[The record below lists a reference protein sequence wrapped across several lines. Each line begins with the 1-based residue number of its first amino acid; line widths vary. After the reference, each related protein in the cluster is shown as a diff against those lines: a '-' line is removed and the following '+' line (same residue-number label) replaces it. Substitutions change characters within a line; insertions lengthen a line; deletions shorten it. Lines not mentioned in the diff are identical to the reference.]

1 MSKADADLPTPAT
14 DTANRAVIARTPG
27 YRNVEAMLVIDAEV
41 STGQAP
47 RATGGP
53 GPDGDGRPETS
64 LQRLDRN
71 LEELTG
77 ELRVV
82 VTGVQVLF
90 AFLLIVPFNSGFV
103 GVGPF
108 ERTVYLV
115 TLLCSA
121 FAALCTIAPAAYHRV
136 LFRSDD
142 KRHVV
147 FVANRVV
154 LVGLVFLALAMCG
167 ALLLVTTK
175 LFGAAAGT
183 ITAALVGVP
192 FALLWFVAPL
202 LRRTGPGGSAPLSA
216 GEVEHAGAP
225 GGPPWAG
232 VTDPGGPVQPS
243 WRENG
248 VRYDFRVSAQDHLRV
263 DARTE
268 QDRVVLELAGELDLA
283 SSPIF
288 EQALEDPALA
298 AAPLVVL
305 DLDGLKFVDSTGLR
319 VILLANESARG
330 RGQEFAITPGSP
342 QVQRLLNI
350 TSVAEH
356 MRVIASPDDLLV

>member
-1 MSKADADLPTPAT
+1 VRGEQVPTAQPRGPA
-14 DTANRAVIARTPG
+14 
-27 YRNVEAMLVIDAEV
+27 
-41 STGQAP
+41 
-47 RATGGP
+47 RATGD
-53 GPDGDGRPETS
+53 DGDGRPETS

-71 LEELTG
+71 LEEMTG

-90 AFLLIVPFNSGFV
+90 AFLLIVPFNAGFV

-108 ERTVYLV
+108 ERTVYFV

-121 FAALCTIAPAAYHRV
+121 LAALCTIAPAAYHRV

-147 FVANRVV
+147 FFANRVA

-175 LFGAAAGT
+175 LFGATAGA
-183 ITAALVGVP
+183 ITAGLVAVP
-192 FALLWFVAPL
+192 FAVLWFLAPL
-202 LRRTGPGGSAPLSA
+202 LRRAAHTGVGSPGSAASGSVGPSDGSA
-216 GEVEHAGAP
+216 GAVAPGAP
-225 GGPPWAG
+225 ELSDAR
-232 VTDPGGPVQPS
+232 
-243 WRENG
+243 WREND
-248 VRYDFRVSAQDHLRV
+248 VRYDLGVSAQDHLQV
-263 DARTE
+263 DARSE
-268 QDRVVLELAGELDLA
+268 QDRVVLALSGELDLA

-288 EQALEDPALA
+288 ERALEDPAIA
-298 AAPLVVL
+298 ASPLLVL
-305 DLDGLKFVDSTGLR
+305 DLDDLKFVDSTGLR
-319 VILLANESARG
+319 IILLAHEGARA
-330 RGQEFAITPGSP
+330 REQEFAITPGSP

>member
-1 MSKADADLPTPAT
+1 VPDSDVLIRQEQ
-14 DTANRAVIARTPG
+14 RAARSPG
-27 YRNVEAMLVIDAEV
+27 DDP
-41 STGQAP
+41 S
-47 RATGGP
+47 
-53 GPDGDGRPETS
+53 GDGRPETQ

-71 LEELTG
+71 LEEMTG

-90 AFLLIVPFNSGFV
+90 AFLLIVPFNAGFA

-108 ERTVYLV
+108 ERTVYFV

-147 FVANRVV
+147 FLANRIVI
-154 LVGLVFLALAMCG
+154 VGLVFLALSMCG
-167 ALLLVTTK
+167 AMLLVTTK
-175 LFGAAAGT
+175 LFGATAGI
-183 ITAALVGVP
+183 ITSALVAVP
-192 FALLWFVAPL
+192 FALVWFIAPL
-202 LRRTGPGGSAPLSA
+202 LRRAAHESATRPENRAAALATPGGDAAKAEPGRAIEPADAP
-216 GEVEHAGAP
+216 
-225 GGPPWAG
+225 
-232 VTDPGGPVQPS
+232 
-243 WRENG
+243 WREND
-248 VRYDFRVSAQDHLRV
+248 VRYDFGVSAQEHLRV
-263 DARTE
+263 DARSE
-268 QDRVVLELAGELDLA
+268 QDRVVLHLEGELDLA

-288 EQALEDPALA
+288 ERALEDPALA

-305 DLDGLKFVDSTGLR
+305 DLDDLKFVDSTGLR
-319 VILLANESARG
+319 IILMAHESAGG

-342 QVQRLLNI
+342 QVQRLLSI

>member
-1 MSKADADLPTPAT
+1 MQDSDALIREAQRALRAPAGV
-14 DTANRAVIARTPG
+14 R
-27 YRNVEAMLVIDAEV
+27 
-41 STGQAP
+41 S
-47 RATGGP
+47 
-53 GPDGDGRPETS
+53 GDGRPETP

-71 LEELTG
+71 LEEMTG

-90 AFLLIVPFNSGFV
+90 AFLLIVPFNAGFV

-108 ERTVYLV
+108 ERTVYFV

-147 FVANRVV
+147 FIANRVV
-154 LVGLVFLALAMCG
+154 IVGLVFLALAMCG

-175 LFGAAAGT
+175 LFGATAGA
-183 ITAALVGVP
+183 ITAALVAVP

-202 LRRTGPGGSAPLSA
+202 LRRAEHDTSSSPA
-216 GEVEHAGAP
+216 GEDADRASGGAVAAAKTGASEAP
-225 GGPPWAG
+225 DARW
-232 VTDPGGPVQPS
+232 
-243 WRENG
+243 WEND
-248 VRYDFRVSAQDHLRV
+248 VRYDFAVSAQEHLRV
-263 DARTE
+263 DARSE
-268 QDRVVLELAGELDLA
+268 QDRVVLHLTGELDLA

-288 EQALEDPALA
+288 ERALEDAAVA

-305 DLDGLKFVDSTGLR
+305 DLDELKFVDSTGLR
-319 VILLANESARG
+319 IILLAHESARG

-342 QVQRLLNI
+342 QVQRLLSI